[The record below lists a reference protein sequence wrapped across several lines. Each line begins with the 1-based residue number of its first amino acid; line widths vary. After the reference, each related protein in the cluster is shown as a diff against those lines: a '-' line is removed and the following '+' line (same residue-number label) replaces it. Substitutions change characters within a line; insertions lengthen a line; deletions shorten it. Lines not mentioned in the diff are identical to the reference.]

1 MHEQTCE
8 LVDRAPGA
16 GNVAGD
22 GRGNPVAVLGHA
34 LSTLAMNDPPAA
46 IELAVTAGRVTTGEV
61 SEKDQISS
69 SARELGEPLP
79 LGLAACGCLW
89 LG

>member
-1 MHEQTCE
+1 M
-8 LVDRAPGA
+8 
-16 GNVAGD
+16 
-22 GRGNPVAVLGHA
+22 AVLGHA
-34 LSTLAMNDPPAA
+34 LSTLAMNDPSAA

-61 SEKDQISS
+61 SEKNQISR

-79 LGLAACGCLW
+79 LGLGACGCLW